1 MPSGKI
7 ILPSRPEREILAQP
21 LSRAPGRRNLR
32 WELMVPP
39 ELGTALD
46 LRAAALGLDRGTLL
60 RAIAADFL
68 KA

>member
-7 ILPSRPEREILAQP
+7 ILPSRPEREVLAKR

-46 LRAAALGLDRGTLL
+46 LRAVALGLDRGTLL
-60 RAIAADFL
+60 RAIATDFL
-68 KA
+68 ET